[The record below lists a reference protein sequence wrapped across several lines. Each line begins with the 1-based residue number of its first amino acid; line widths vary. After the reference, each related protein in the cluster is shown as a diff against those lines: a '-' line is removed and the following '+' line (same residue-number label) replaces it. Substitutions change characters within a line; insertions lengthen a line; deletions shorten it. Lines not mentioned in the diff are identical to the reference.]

1 MYAKMTNENT
11 TPKVK
16 AYTEVSTTEAKD
28 DVLVEGAVIQAVKE
42 RGAHTAALR
51 QLQQVLPC
59 KLIQNEASR
68 KQMQSVTEAETKL
81 HNDKQCS
88 KDDHKEIGLCPFEH
102 VTGRPMSNENLTS
115 DSLAQTDER
124 LSLVGHNAKNQFS
137 PLESRRESLHDL
149 MVTDEAVKV
158 QRKDEWTDVSHWDLK
173 HMPRDEG

>member
-1 MYAKMTNENT
+1 MYAKMTNKDT

-68 KQMQSVTEAETKL
+68 KQMQSVMEAETKL

-115 DSLAQTDER
+115 DSIAQTDER

-158 QRKDEWTDVSHWDLK
+158 QRKMSGPT
-173 HMPRDEG
+173 

>member
-1 MYAKMTNENT
+1 MYAKMTNEDT

-28 DVLVEGAVIQAVKE
+28 DVQVEGAAIQAVKE

-51 QLQQVLPC
+51 QLQLLPC
-59 KLIQNEASR
+59 KLIPDEAPR
-68 KQMQSVTEAETKL
+68 KQMPSVMEAKTKL

-102 VTGRPMSNENLTS
+102 VIGRPLSKENLTS

-124 LSLVGHNAKNQFS
+124 LSLVEHNAKNPFS
-137 PLESRRESLHDL
+137 SLESKRDSLQDL

-158 QRKDEWTDVSHWDLK
+158 QRKDEWTDVSQWDLK
-173 HMPRDEG
+173 HLPRDEG